1 MKTVVITGSTR
12 GIGFGLADAFLDL
25 GCRVVV
31 NGRSPSSVEQAC
43 QQLAAKRNS
52 DHLHGFAA
60 DVADLDQMEAL
71 WATAVAHFG
80 QVDIW
85 INNAG
90 LGHDMLPMWQLPP
103 ERVKTIV
110 DTNILGLMYG
120 SRVAI
125 RGMLAQGYGQLYNME
140 GAGSNGHVR
149 NGMSIYSTSKAA
161 VHLLSQA
168 LIQEVEGTAVQV
180 GTLSPGMVVTDL
192 LLDPLNTDPE
202 IFTRSQR
209 IFNILSDRVET
220 VTPFLAQKIL
230 ENDQNGAKI
239 QWLTR
244 SKMIWRFLT
253 SPFVKRNPLGDFSPG
268 AG

>member
-1 MKTVVITGSTR
+1 MKNVVVTGSTR
-12 GIGFGLADAFLDL
+12 GIGYGLADAFLDL

-31 NGRSPSSVEQAC
+31 NGRSPANVEQAVKK
-43 QQLAAKRNS
+43 LSAKHGADR
-52 DHLHGFAA
+52 LHGAAA
-60 DVADLDQMEAL
+60 DMADLAQVEAL
-71 WATAVAHFG
+71 WETAVSRFG

-90 LGHDMLPMWQLPP
+90 LGHDMLPMWELPP
-103 ERVKTIV
+103 ERVKAIV
-110 DTNILGLMYG
+110 DANILGLMYG

-125 RGMLAQGYGQLYNME
+125 RGMLAQGHGQLYNME

-149 NGMSIYSTSKAA
+149 NGMSVYSTSKAA

-168 LIQEVEGTAVQV
+168 LIQEVGGTAVQV

-192 LLDPLNTDPE
+192 LLDPMKTDPE
-202 IFTRSQR
+202 IFARSR
-209 IFNILSDRVET
+209 KIFNILSDRVET

-230 ENDQNGAKI
+230 GNDQNGAKI

-244 SKMIWRFLT
+244 PKMIWRFLT
-253 SPFVKRNPLGDFSPG
+253 SPFSKRDPFGDFSPG